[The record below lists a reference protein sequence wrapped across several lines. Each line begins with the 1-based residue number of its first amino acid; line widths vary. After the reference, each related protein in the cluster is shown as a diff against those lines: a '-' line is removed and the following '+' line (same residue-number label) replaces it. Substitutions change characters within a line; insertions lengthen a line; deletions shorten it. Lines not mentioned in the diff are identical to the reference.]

1 MRRIYKPTK
10 PLVAKGFSVKEK
22 RYSENKPVSFDIVEG
37 STGEIA
43 DQFLRKYNK
52 LFYNLSKK

>member
-1 MRRIYKPTK
+1 MRRIYRPTK
-10 PLVAKGFSVKEK
+10 PLVTKGFSVKGK
-22 RYSENKPVSFDIVEG
+22 RYYENKPVSFDIVQG